1 MKAIQNRSAQM
12 WQIIGQP
19 RATTLLERSLET
31 GQLSHAYLFV
41 GPPHVGKSALA
52 LGLAQAVNC
61 QASNVPCGECT
72 PCRRIA
78 EGKNSDVQVIS
89 VVTEEGRKVISI
101 SQVKEMQNAA
111 SLPPFEGR
119 HKVFIFDKAE
129 LLSQE
134 AANRLLKTL
143 EEPSPQVL
151 IILLTSRESD
161 VLPTVVSRCQRVEL
175 RPLPTPLVKE
185 TLAERY
191 SIDNQRAEL
200 LARVSGGC
208 LGWALLA
215 LQDEAL
221 LEARGRRLA
230 TLANLREATIIQ
242 RFAYAAELAT
252 QFSKRREEVEEILSL
267 WVRWWHDLLLIRG
280 GNNESITN
288 VDHQETLL
296 QQARDLSGR
305 QITDFIHRLQEAR
318 QALEQN
324 ANSRLVF
331 DNLMLSMP

>member
-1 MKAIQNRSAQM
+1 M

-19 RATTLLERSLET
+19 KATALLERSIKT

-41 GPPHVGKSALA
+41 GPPHVGKFTLA

-61 QASNVPCGECT
+61 LASNVPCGQCT

-78 EGKNSDVQVIS
+78 GGKHSDAYVIGVLSGEGKK
-89 VVTEEGRKVISI
+89 EISI
-101 SQVKEMQNAA
+101 DQVKDMQSAA
-111 SLPPFEGR
+111 SLPPYEGR
-119 HKVFIFDKAE
+119 HKVFIFDGAE
-129 LLSQE
+129 FLSQE

-151 IILLTSRESD
+151 IILLTSRESE

-175 RPLPTPLVKE
+175 RPLPTTLVKE
-185 TLAERY
+185 TLSERY
-191 SIDNQRAEL
+191 SIDDQRAEL

-208 LGWALLA
+208 LGWALLG

-230 TLANLREATIIQ
+230 TLANLRQATIMQ

-252 QFSKRREEVEEILSL
+252 QSSKRREEVKETLDL
-267 WVRWWHDLLLIRG
+267 WLRWWHDLLLIRG
-280 GNNESITN
+280 DNSGAITN
-288 VDHQETLL
+288 IDYQETLL
-296 QQARDLSGR
+296 QQARDLSSR
-305 QITDFIHRLQEAR
+305 QILDFIHRVQEAS

-324 ANSRLVF
+324 ANPRLVF
-331 DNLMLSMP
+331 DNLMLTMP

>member
-19 RATTLLERSLET
+19 RATTLLERSIET

-41 GPPHVGKSALA
+41 GPPHVGKSTLA

-61 QASNVPCGECT
+61 QASNVPCRECI

-78 EGKNSDVQVIS
+78 EGKHSDVQVIG
-89 VVTEEGRKVISI
+89 VVTEENKKEIGIN
-101 SQVKEMQNAA
+101 QVKEMQSAA
-111 SLPPFEGR
+111 SLPPYEGR

-175 RPLPTPLVKE
+175 RPLPVAFVKE
-185 TLAERY
+185 TLSERY
-191 SIDNQRAEL
+191 SIASQKAEL

-215 LQDEAL
+215 LRDEAL

-230 TLANLREATIIQ
+230 TLANLREATIMQ
-242 RFAYAAELAT
+242 RFAYAAELAA
-252 QFSKRREEVEEILSL
+252 QFSKRREEVEEVLDL
-267 WVRWWHDLLLIRG
+267 WVKWWHDLLLIRG
-280 GNNESITN
+280 GNSGSVTN
-288 VDHQETLL
+288 VDHQATLL
-296 QQARDLSGR
+296 QQARDLSSR
-305 QITDFIHRLQEAR
+305 QITYYIRRLQEAS

-324 ANSRLVF
+324 ANPRLVF
-331 DNLMLSMP
+331 DNLMLTMP